1 MAKTPLMAQYK
12 EVKEKYRDC
21 LLFYRLGDFY
31 ELFYDDALTAS
42 HELELTLTGNRQGR
56 MAAYRCAGCLSMRQS
71 FIFIG

>member
-31 ELFYDDALTAS
+31 ELFYD
-42 HELELTLTGNRQGR
+42 
-56 MAAYRCAGCLSMRQS
+56 LSLIHISEPTRH
-71 FIFIG
+71 